1 MEITVPKFP
10 YTAAGVVLFR
20 TDAALSAGNGEGPDQ
35 TINQVLQGCIWIFPQ
50 EKKNLKSGQISMN
63 PSIVHWQW
71 LTANT
76 QGIAQ
81 QQTQRTGVFPQ
92 NGNGKVQEIQVSSA

>member
-35 TINQVLQGCIWIFPQ
+35 TINQVLQGCI
-50 EKKNLKSGQISMN
+50 
-63 PSIVHWQW
+63 
-71 LTANT
+71 
-76 QGIAQ
+76 
-81 QQTQRTGVFPQ
+81 
-92 NGNGKVQEIQVSSA
+92 